1 MPTSV
6 GATST
11 STTPHKDFG
20 AAATRQHALRVKPWS
35 AVRRINLG
43 YDAGDGG
50 SGEIEKVPDQ
60 QVSAVTG
67 LTMVAPTLE
76 Q

>member
-1 MPTSV
+1 LAR
-6 GATST
+6 G
-11 STTPHKDFG
+11 
-20 AAATRQHALRVKPWS
+20 HALRVKPWS

-67 LTMVAPTLE
+67 LTLVAPTLE